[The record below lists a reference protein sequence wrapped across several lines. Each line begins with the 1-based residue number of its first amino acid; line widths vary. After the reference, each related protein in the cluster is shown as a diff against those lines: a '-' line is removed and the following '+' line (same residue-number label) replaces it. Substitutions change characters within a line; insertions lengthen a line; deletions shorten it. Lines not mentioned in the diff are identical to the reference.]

1 MRAIR
6 ANSQTLQE
14 HAPGWAGTYVTHWPG
29 DVYKGAAAPFC
40 LWRGVGCKG
49 RARNV
54 MANMQSQSVLRKP
67 ALYPSKPHGHSLP
80 QRKNANAA
88 ASQERPEMVV
98 VVCSAQ
104 ATSMA

>member
-1 MRAIR
+1 
-6 ANSQTLQE
+6 
-14 HAPGWAGTYVTHWPG
+14 
-29 DVYKGAAAPFC
+29 
-40 LWRGVGCKG
+40 
-49 RARNV
+49 